1 MSHDKRWSAPLLSR
15 RRFLAMSALAG
26 GAMGLTALPMTGN
39 GLAKLESAV
48 TNTETIF
55 PTSCTHNCGGRCF
68 LKAHV
73 NAGVIT
79 RLSTDDTPDTTR
91 FPQVRACLK
100 GWSQRKRL
108 YDPTRLKYP
117 MKRVGKR
124 GEGKFVRITWE
135 EALDTISSQME
146 RIKQTYGN
154 EAIHLL
160 YGTGVYGQI
169 SQSWI
174 IPSFGGAL
182 PRFFHMFG
190 GYLGYHNT
198 YSSACFSYSTPY
210 TYGAAEGNSPDDL
223 VNAKLIVLFA
233 ENLTETRMGGANAAH
248 YVKLAKE
255 KGAKVIVID
264 PRYSDTALSLADEW
278 IPIKPTTDNALL
290 DALAYVIVTENL
302 QDQPFLDTYCLGF
315 DDEHMPEGI
324 EPGNSYKS
332 YLLGNSQDKTVKT
345 PEWAEAI
352 TGVNRETILKLA
364 RQVAQ
369 TKPCCLLQGLGW
381 QRHAYGEQPVRGL
394 PVLAAMTGNVGKS
407 GGGPGL
413 RLGGHGIPMGWMSAG
428 TNPVKATISCYVWP
442 EAIERG
448 REMGAADGVLGA
460 EKLSADIKMIW
471 NYASNT
477 LINQHSD
484 CNGTAK
490 ILQDESKCEFI
501 LVHDVFMTPS
511 AKFADIL
518 LPDVTHFEREDIIT
532 FASGIGYAIYH
543 QKVVE
548 PMFECRN
555 IYQVTSALA
564 ERLGFGD
571 KFTEGK
577 SEQDWLRECV
587 AFARQKDAKFP
598 SFEKFRDQ
606 GVYKVAPAKPL
617 IAYEKQIAD
626 LAANPF
632 KTPSGKIELFSPR
645 LWNMNNAKEIPA
657 IPKYIPAWEGP
668 QAALA
673 DKYPLQCIGHH
684 YKRRVHSTFDN
695 SPWLEEAAP
704 QQMWINTDDAAA
716 RGLKEGDSAKVFND
730 RGTIIMPVKITSRI
744 MPGVVS
750 IPQGA
755 WWTPDSQG
763 IDRRGNVNTITK
775 YHPTPLAKGN
785 PQHTNLVEVEKA

>member
-1 MSHDKRWSAPLLSR
+1 MAYDKLWSAPLSR
-15 RRFLAMSALAG
+15 RRFLVMSALAG
-26 GAMGLTALPMTGN
+26 GAMGLTALP
-39 GLAKLESAV
+39 V
-48 TNTETIF
+48 TTNRFVKANSPSTEEKIY

-73 NAGVIT
+73 REGVIT
-79 RLSTDDTPDTTR
+79 RLSTDDKPDTAEL
-91 FPQVRACLK
+91 PQVRACLK
-100 GWSQRKRL
+100 GWAQRQRL
-108 YDPTRLKYP
+108 YHPDRLKYP

-124 GEGKFVRITWE
+124 GEGKFVRISWE
-135 EALDTISSQME
+135 EALDTIAAQMK

-169 SQSWI
+169 SQSWL
-174 IPSFGGAL
+174 IPSFGGAIA
-182 PRFFHMFG
+182 RFLHMFG

-210 TYGAAEGNSPDDL
+210 TYGTAEGNSPDDL

-233 ENLTETRMGGANAAH
+233 ENLMETRMGGANTGH
-248 YVKLAKE
+248 YIKLAKE

-264 PRYSDTALSLADEW
+264 PRYSDTALALADEW

-290 DALAYVIVTENL
+290 DALAYVMVTENL
-302 QDQPFLDTYCLGF
+302 QDQHFLDTYCLGF
-315 DDEHMPEGI
+315 DEEHMPDGI
-324 EPGNSYKS
+324 APGNSYKS
-332 YLLGNSQDKTVKT
+332 YLLGKSGDNTAKT
-345 PEWAEAI
+345 PAWAEAI
-352 TGVNRETILKLA
+352 TGVNRETIVRLA
-364 RQVAQ
+364 RQIAGI
-369 TKPCCLLQGLGW
+369 KPCCLLQGLGW

-394 PVLAAMTGNVGKS
+394 PVLAAMTGNVGRS

-413 RLGGHGIPMGWMSAG
+413 RLGGHSVPMGWMRAG
-428 TNPVKATISCYVWP
+428 TNPVRATISCYVWP
-442 EAIERG
+442 EAILRG
-448 REMGAADGVLGA
+448 KEMGPADGVLGA
-460 EKLSADIKMIW
+460 PKLATDIKMIW

-490 ILQDESKCEFI
+490 ILQDEEKCEFI

-511 AKFADIL
+511 ARFADIL
-518 LPDVTHFEREDIIT
+518 LPDVTQFEREDIIT

-543 QKVVE
+543 QKLVE

-555 IYQVTSALA
+555 VYQVTSGLA
-564 ERLGFGD
+564 ERLGFGAQ
-571 KFTEGK
+571 FTEGK
-577 SEQDWLRECV
+577 NEKDWLRECV
-587 AFARQKDAKFP
+587 DVARQKDANFP
-598 SFEKFRDQ
+598 AFEQFREQ
-606 GVYKVAPAKPL
+606 GIYKAAPAKPV

-626 LAANPF
+626 PAANPF

-645 LWNMNNAKEIPA
+645 LWNMKNDREIPA

-668 QAALA
+668 EAALT
-673 DKYPLQCIGHH
+673 KEYPLQCIGHH

-704 QQMWINTDDAAA
+704 QQMWINTQDAAA
-716 RGLKEGDSAKVFND
+716 RQLKDGEHAKIFND
-730 RGTIIMPVKITSRI
+730 RGTIVMPVKVTPRI

-785 PQHTNLVEVEKA
+785 PQHTNLVEVVKA